1 MDEEMRTSLQR
12 MDMLLRCLTV
22 LVALILTGAC
32 TPHRFVYSPSET
44 GYVTVDPNDDIH
56 IRSLEVLTGVGEL
69 GVPRLRAAAMAIADY
84 GPIKG
89 HEITL
94 GAGID
99 SLCTEAGGADAAR
112 TAINDPRVLGVI
124 GTTCS
129 LSAVAASPIISEA
142 GLAMISS
149 ANSAPSL
156 TSDLYGKAGDNY
168 HPGYYR
174 VASNDI
180 HQARAV
186 ADFVY
191 NELEL
196 RRMAA
201 INDGDPY
208 TVGITD
214 AFSLAFADLGGS
226 VVSTSVVSKG
236 QVDML
241 PLLTS
246 ISTDNIEG
254 IFFPLF
260 PDEAGHIVRQIDKVD
275 GLEDVTLITIES
287 LLFTELESVD
297 AYLAGPEFDFNDNTN
312 EITGRSGE
320 ELLNAYQQQFNET
333 TNLAYLAQAYDATI
347 LLLRAIEYIAVE
359 DKEGMLYIDRAMLRF
374 ALTDLI
380 RFNGITGPISC
391 DSFGDCGTGHVHIS
405 HYTDPSAIDIAELP
419 VVFRYSPVKFN
430 R

>member
-1 MDEEMRTSLQR
+1 
-12 MDMLLRCLTV
+12 MLLRWLTISV
-22 LVALILTGAC
+22 VLILTGAC
-32 TPHRFVYSPSET
+32 KPHRFVYSPSEI
-44 GYVTVDPNDDIH
+44 GYVIVDPNDDIH

-69 GVPRLRAAAMAIADY
+69 GVPRQRAMAMAVADY
-84 GPIKG
+84 GPIKE
-89 HEITL
+89 HKITM

-99 SLCTEAGGADAAR
+99 SLCTKEGGVDAAT
-112 TAINDPRVLGVI
+112 TAINDPRVLGII

-129 LSAVAASPIISEA
+129 LSAVAASPIVSKA
-142 GLAMISS
+142 GLVMISS

-156 TSDLYGKAGDNY
+156 TSDLYGKAGKNY

-186 ADFVY
+186 AEFVY
-191 NELEL
+191 NELDL
-196 RRMAA
+196 RKVAA

-214 AFSLAFADLGGS
+214 AFSFAFANLGGS
-226 VVSTSVVSKG
+226 VVSVSVVSKG

-246 ISTDNIEG
+246 ISTNNPEV

-260 PDEAGHIVRQIDKVD
+260 PDEAAHIVRQIDKVD
-275 GLEDVTLITIES
+275 GLEDVTLVTIES

-297 AYLAGPEFDFNDNTN
+297 AYLVGPRFDFNDNTN

-320 ELLNAYQQQFNET
+320 ELLNTYQQQFNET
-333 TNLAYLAQAYDATI
+333 TNLAYLAQAYDATT
-347 LLLRAIEYIAVE
+347 LLLRAIDYIAVE
-359 DKEGMLYIDRAMLRF
+359 DKEGMLYIDRAKLRF

-380 RFNGITGPISC
+380 RFNGIIGPISC
-391 DSFGDCGTGHVHIS
+391 DSFGDCGTGYVHIS

-419 VVFRYSPVKFN
+419 VVFRYSPMEYD

>member
-1 MDEEMRTSLQR
+1 
-12 MDMLLRCLTV
+12 MLLRWLTV
-22 LVALILTGAC
+22 LVVLILTGAC
-32 TPHRFVYSPSET
+32 EPHRFVYSPSEI
-44 GYVTVDPNDDIH
+44 GYVIVEPGKNIH

-69 GVPRLRAAAMAIADY
+69 GTPRQRAMAIAIADY
-84 GPIKG
+84 GPIKE
-89 HEITL
+89 HKVTM
-94 GAGID
+94 GAGLN
-99 SLCTEAGGADAAR
+99 SLCTKEGGANAAK

-129 LSAVAASPIISEA
+129 LSAVAASPIISKA
-142 GLAMISS
+142 GLVMISS

-186 ADFVY
+186 AEFVY
-191 NELEL
+191 NELDL
-196 RRMAA
+196 RKMAA

-214 AFSLAFADLGGS
+214 AFSLAFANLGGS
-226 VVSTSVVSKG
+226 VVSVSFVSKG
-236 QVDML
+236 QVDMIPVL
-241 PLLTS
+241 S
-246 ISTDNIEG
+246 GISATNAEG

-297 AYLAGPEFDFNDNTN
+297 AYLVGPKFDFNDNTN
-312 EITGRSGE
+312 EITGKSGE
-320 ELLNAYQQQFNET
+320 ELLNTYQQQFNET
-333 TNLAYLAQAYDATI
+333 TSLAYLAQAYDATT
-347 LLLRAIEYIAVE
+347 LLLRAIDHIAVE
-359 DKEGMLYIDRAMLRF
+359 NKEGMLYIDRAKLRF

-380 RFNGITGPISC
+380 RFNGIIGPISC
-391 DSFGDCGTGHVHIS
+391 ESFGDCGTGYVHIS
-405 HYTDPSAIDIAELP
+405 HYTDPSAINIAELP
-419 VVFRYSPVKFN
+419 VVFRYSPMKFTSLGE
-430 R
+430 

>member
-1 MDEEMRTSLQR
+1 MIIF
-12 MDMLLRCLTV
+12 LRLLTV
-22 LVALILTGAC
+22 LVVLILTGAC
-32 TPHRFVYSPSET
+32 KPIRFEYSPSEI
-44 GYVTVDPNDDIH
+44 GYVIVDPDDDIH

-69 GVPRLRAAAMAIADY
+69 GLPRQRAVAMAVADY

-89 HEITL
+89 HKVTL

-99 SLCTEAGGADAAR
+99 SLCTKSGGADAAK
-112 TAINDPRVLGVI
+112 TAINAPRVLGII

-142 GLAMISS
+142 GLVMISS

-168 HPGYYR
+168 YPGYYR

-191 NELEL
+191 NELNL
-196 RRMAA
+196 RKIAL

-214 AFSLAFADLGGS
+214 AFSFAFADLGGS
-226 VVSTSVVSKG
+226 VVSVSVVSKG

-246 ISTDNIEG
+246 ISTNNPEG

-260 PDEAGHIVRQIDKVD
+260 PDEAGHIVRQIDQVD
-275 GLEDVTLITIES
+275 GLENVTLITIES

-297 AYLAGPEFDFNDNTN
+297 AYLVGPEFDFNDNTN

-333 TNLAYLAQAYDATI
+333 TNLAYLAQAYDAAT
-347 LLLRAIEYIAVE
+347 LLLRAIEYIAVD

-380 RFNGITGPISC
+380 KFNGIIGPVSC

-419 VVFRYSPVKFN
+419 VVFRYSPVKYD

>member
-1 MDEEMRTSLQR
+1 MQKLI
-12 MDMLLRCLTV
+12 MLLRCLTV
-22 LVALILTGAC
+22 LVVLNLTGAC
-32 TPHRFVYSPSET
+32 QPNGLVYSPSEI
-44 GYVTVDPNDDIH
+44 GYVIVEPDDDIH
-56 IRSLEVLTGVGEL
+56 IRSIEALTGVGEL
-69 GVPRLRAAAMAIADY
+69 GIPRQRAVAMAIADY

-89 HEITL
+89 HKVAL

-99 SLCTEAGGADAAR
+99 SLCTQEGGVNAAK
-112 TAINDPRVLGVI
+112 TAINDPRVLGIV

-142 GLAMISS
+142 GLVMISA

-191 NELEL
+191 NELGL

-208 TVGITD
+208 TVGTTD
-214 AFSLAFADLGGS
+214 AFSFAFADLGGS
-226 VVSTSVVSKG
+226 VVSTSLVTKG

-241 PLLTS
+241 PLLTG
-246 ISTDNIEG
+246 ITVNNPEG

-260 PDEAGHIVRQIDKVD
+260 PDEAGRIVRQIDKVD

-297 AYLAGPEFDFNDNTN
+297 TYLVGPKFDFNHNTN

-320 ELLNAYQQQFNET
+320 ELLNTYQQQFNET
-333 TNLAYLAQAYDATI
+333 TNLAYLAQAYDAAT
-347 LLLRAIEYIAVE
+347 LLLRAIEYVAVE

-380 RFNGITGPISC
+380 RFNGIIGPVSC
-391 DSFGDCGTGHVHIS
+391 DSFGDCGTGYVHIS
-405 HYTDPSAIDIAELP
+405 HYTDPSATDITELP
-419 VVFRYSPVKFN
+419 VVFKYSPMKYN